1 MKIHKVINN
10 NVVSAFDQQGHE
22 LVVMGRGIGFKARS
36 GDTIDENKTEKI
48 FHIDNS
54 AIVTQFQE
62 RLSHIPLDHIEI
74 SADIIAYAQD
84 ECNMKL
90 NQGIYVAL
98 SDHINFAIERFQ
110 KGYMLENAFLW
121 EIRQFY
127 RREYLVGEYALRL
140 IAERLDIHFPE
151 DEAGFIALHFVN
163 AQFDVNVHG
172 AYDIT
177 NIIQKSLNTIK
188 SEFDREIDETSMH
201 YERLIAHLKFFARR
215 LLYSKELLSND
226 EEELCAWIEQK
237 YPAEYACAKKI
248 LGEIGT
254 EYQCQIT
261 GEEIA
266 YLAIHI
272 RRVLLKE

>member
-22 LVVMGRGIGFKARS
+22 LVVMGRGIGFKAKS
-36 GDTIDENKTEKI
+36 GDMIDENKTEKI

-177 NIIQKSLNTIK
+177 NIIQKSLNAIK
-188 SEFDREIDETSMH
+188 SEFDREINETSMH

-226 EEELCAWIEQK
+226 EEELSAWIEQK

-248 LGEIGT
+248 LGEIGR

-261 GEEIA
+261 GEEIT

-272 RRVLLKE
+272 RRVLFKE